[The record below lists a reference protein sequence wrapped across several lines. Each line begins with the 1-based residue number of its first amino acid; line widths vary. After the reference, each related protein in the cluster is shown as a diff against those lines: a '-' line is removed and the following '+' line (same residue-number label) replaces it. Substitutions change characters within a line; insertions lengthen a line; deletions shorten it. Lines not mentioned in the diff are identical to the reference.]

1 MVRDNT
7 KRVYCYYTS
16 IKLLLKS
23 NREALGPVLTVDV
36 CAKVD
41 LANVVIAQYG
51 RIAGIGG
58 VVGGTVVDGTAGRE
72 G

>member
-1 MVRDNT
+1 MIN
-7 KRVYCYYTS
+7 
-16 IKLLLKS
+16 
-23 NREALGPVLTVDV
+23 VDV